1 MKVTSKFKAIGFAFL
16 LGAFTVACNQE
27 TVNDTNEGIDEAQT
41 ELGNEAVEAN
51 RDLDEFEAWVQ
62 ENSRRA
68 ETATREEWAETRA
81 EYKRREAELEAESAN
96 WDEKTR
102 REWEELKTDWNETEN
117 KIQQRLGEIEDVDV
131 DVNVERQN
139 N

>member
-1 MKVTSKFKAIGFAFL
+1 MKVTSKYRTLGIAFM

-62 ENSRRA
+62 DRTRRA
-68 ETATREEWAETRA
+68 ETATKEEWVETRA
-81 EYKRREAELEAESAN
+81 EYKRREAEFETKNAN
-96 WDEKTR
+96 WDEETR
-102 REWEELKTDWNETEN
+102 REWEELKANWNETEN
-117 KIQQRLGEIEDVDV
+117 KIQQRLGDIEDVDV
-131 DVNVERQN
+131 DVDRQN